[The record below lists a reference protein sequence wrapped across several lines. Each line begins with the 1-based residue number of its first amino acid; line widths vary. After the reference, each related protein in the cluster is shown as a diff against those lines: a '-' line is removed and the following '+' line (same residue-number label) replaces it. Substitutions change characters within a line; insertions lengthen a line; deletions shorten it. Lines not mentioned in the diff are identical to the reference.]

1 VNSALGRQGRSAR
14 TSQAAEIRSRRGAAR
29 DVNEA
34 ESGARFD
41 LSVAGRDGMLVFEES
56 THCRHNPAGGSMRP
70 TMRFCAGLG
79 LLLMIGVFP
88 AGAQETAQ
96 ETLTPFAPPT
106 QYASLP
112 SKPYD
117 SLLAANVKW
126 MQAKIVDRKRKR
138 RFQLN
143 NLRLPGA
150 DKPKIQA
157 LVDQLD
163 AELKDAT
170 ATLMVLKA
178 RQPDVAAQHA
188 IVKANVTEWIKALN
202 QRVDGLR
209 SDAAEAAERAKKA
222 IKQFE
227 AATAQADAA
236 DDKQT
241 ADNLEKEAKQ
251 LADDLG
257 AAGL

>member
-1 VNSALGRQGRSAR
+1 MRS
-14 TSQAAEIRSRRGAAR
+14 
-29 DVNEA
+29 
-34 ESGARFD
+34 
-41 LSVAGRDGMLVFEES
+41 
-56 THCRHNPAGGSMRP
+56 

-79 LLLMIGVFP
+79 LLLMLGVF
-88 AGAQETAQ
+88 AVGAQ

-106 QYASLP
+106 QYTPMA

-117 SLLAANVKW
+117 GLLAANVKW
-126 MQAKIVDRKRKR
+126 MQTKIVDRKRKR

-150 DKPKIQA
+150 DKAKIQT

-163 AELKDAT
+163 AELKDAN
-170 ATLMVLKA
+170 ATLLVLKA

-202 QRVDGLR
+202 QRVEALR

-227 AATAQADAA
+227 AAEAQADAA
-236 DDKQT
+236 DAKQT
-241 ADNLEKEAKQ
+241 ADNLEKEAK
-251 LADDLG
+251 LLTDDLA